1 MKCQLLLFFICIGLI
16 FSLNSAMFLPQEI
29 NKMSSNIDEY
39 QNILKM
45 YNLVQQMNTLNNL
58 NQINNPIS
66 NLNINAP
73 LVNFVITQLLHLLG
87 GLNSNS
93 YSDNQLTKPKINQN
107 ETKLVKENP
116 QVIFIQYKNV
126 SSPNEEV
133 EKIKGETIVKE
144 ELRKN
149 LKKENKEED
158 KISQILKDELD
169 QLKNLTKEANTLI
182 KKDSNVK
189 QLPPSNNKSKDIN
202 LNQEKK
208 IESSTIKNIDKG
220 IDDKYLQQEK
230 VDNSLIM
237 SSSSNDTSIKNIENS
252 VLSKLDVIPNFRF
265 TSKKESEEEMK
276 EEFEEKFNYLI
287 NKLDV
292 IYQVNNK

>member
-1 MKCQLLLFFICIGLI
+1 
-16 FSLNSAMFLPQEI
+16 
-29 NKMSSNIDEY
+29 
-39 QNILKM
+39 
-45 YNLVQQMNTLNNL
+45 
-58 NQINNPIS
+58 
-66 NLNINAP
+66 
-73 LVNFVITQLLHLLG
+73 
-87 GLNSNS
+87 
-93 YSDNQLTKPKINQN
+93 
-107 ETKLVKENP
+107 
-116 QVIFIQYKNV
+116 
-126 SSPNEEV
+126 
-133 EKIKGETIVKE
+133 VKE